1 MGQSAMN
8 NFYSGPDW
16 VPVEIIQSQGLLTY
30 LVDVGNGRFW
40 KRHLDHLKDYTPKHP
55 PLAHH
60 TEPDSEIDVDISP
73 FAESGSV

>member
-1 MGQSAMN
+1 MN

-16 VPVEIIQSQGLLTY
+16 VPVEIIQSLGLLTY
-30 LVDVGNGRFW
+30 LVDVGNSQFW
-40 KRHLDHLKDYTPKHP
+40 KCHLDHLKDYTPKHP

-60 TEPDSEIDVDISP
+60 TEPDSERDVDISP